1 MHEIE
6 IGLKINGLLNC
17 LKIECPLKLP
27 FSLNR
32 RPMSRPLKSI
42 SKWFILKDVLVPK
55 RILLSTLLCIID
67 STETLK
73 MSLPSGIVQLVN
85 FPVKRPNKKPAKNSN
100 NTSIARN
107 RNSNGNKSWSRREQP
122 VQTCPAAIPH
132 RDKRTFFFKKNR
144 EKKCCNRPSNSSSS
158 PGLIFQADPSSSS
171 FYFSFLFIYF
181 ILFKFSGGK
190 WRLICIINGI
200 SAATTISLLFF

>member
-1 MHEIE
+1 MIH
-6 IGLKINGLLNC
+6 LKRRSSS
-17 LKIECPLKLP
+17 KTDPPLHP
-27 FSLNR
+27 SVHN
-32 RPMSRPLKSI
+32 
-42 SKWFILKDVLVPK
+42 WFDGDTKDVTAK
-55 RILLSTLLCIID
+55 RNRSTG
-67 STETLK
+67 E
-73 MSLPSGIVQLVN
+73 

-132 RDKRTFFFKKNR
+132 RDKRTFFFKKKSG
-144 EKKCCNRPSNSSSS
+144 KKCCNRPSNSSSS

-171 FYFSFLFIYF
+171 LYFSFLFIYF

-200 SAATTISLLFF
+200 SAATTISLLFFKKRKKTARSDILCKNAEIRWKLSTFPLNE